1 MKHPAVEGGTL
12 SRESS
17 TTTHSPPG
25 PSSHPRRRALNLR
38 RAPAALPRPHTQLR
52 QTVGQT
58 SGGRPSR
65 RAPPCDGYQ
74 AGPPAA
80 WPRETLLEVARHL
93 RAVLERETRGRI
105 SLQSFTAQYLR
116 LLRFPPDVQ
125 AALGGCDL
133 GLGEAAQLAR
143 LTAQRL
149 DVSAQ
154 KAAAV
159 RAEVRRSHVLTRG
172 SEKTL
177 RERVREL
184 LGEVVE
190 VSSGAMQ
197 QAVQKAD
204 DLLEVDPSDKRHLFY
219 EEMKRLFYAM
229 REIEP
234 EDVDDESLDKF
245 MTAADQL
252 SNAIY
257 AIELKKKQR
266 EKKVLKLRI

>member
-1 MKHPAVEGGTL
+1 MKA
-12 SRESS
+12 
-17 TTTHSPPG
+17 
-25 PSSHPRRRALNLR
+25 RRRRTR
-38 RAPAALPRPHTQLR
+38 RPDPLATLDGVRSIFGALR
-52 QTVGQT
+52 QRCPALIPNSDKQLVKLLEAVRHVERRPATDT
-58 SGGRPSR
+58 KRGR
-65 RAPPCDGYQ
+65 
-74 AGPPAA
+74 PAA